1 MISVNEKAKAN
12 LNYCLTSKDLSRY
25 VLFMGY
31 CKSLFQKKQEDFT
44 ARIIPK
50 AEFLTV
56 TITVKTP

>member
-1 MISVNEKAKAN
+1 
-12 LNYCLTSKDLSRY
+12 
-25 VLFMGY
+25 MGY
-31 CKSLFQKKQEDFT
+31 FKSLFQKKQEDFT